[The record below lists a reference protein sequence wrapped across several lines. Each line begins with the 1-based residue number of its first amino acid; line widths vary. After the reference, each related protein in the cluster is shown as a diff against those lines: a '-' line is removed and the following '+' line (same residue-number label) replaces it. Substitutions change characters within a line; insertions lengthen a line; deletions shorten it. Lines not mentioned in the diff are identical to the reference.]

1 MEPVQMD
8 FSMLAQIPQMDFSE
22 YKTKNRVEMDLSITT
37 QEPIGQV

>member
-8 FSMLAQIPQMDFSE
+8 FSMLAQIPQMDLSE
-22 YKTKNRVEMDLSITT
+22 YKTKNQVEMDFSITM